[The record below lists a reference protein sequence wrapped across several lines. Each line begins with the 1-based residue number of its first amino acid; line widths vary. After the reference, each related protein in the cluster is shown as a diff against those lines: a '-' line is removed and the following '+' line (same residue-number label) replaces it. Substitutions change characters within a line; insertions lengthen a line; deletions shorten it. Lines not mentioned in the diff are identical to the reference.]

1 MYETLPNLVN
11 TVGEAFI
18 IENLSSYIINIDTN
32 LAMNRHKN
40 KNVHGFVKV
49 FDFDIDFEKDTLTSV
64 IYKLK
69 NDITFGILDDKNEM
83 IYFIKL
89 FDKILSMNQCN
100 IDFNKVDYFIITN
113 AGKYELRFNIKNIDM
128 AISIDTAISNAMSNT
143 IIYNRKTISSIRR
156 SMYLDIQSIRIGIID
171 NNITNNVNYYYNLIN
186 YGIKVCFGYYVFST
200 FVNTLYNPFWF
211 IRDITKKLICS

>member
-89 FDKILSMNQCN
+89 FFSQYIRFIFN
-100 IDFNKVDYFIITN
+100 IFIQIFPYRSCYKFFQFHLYFSLYI
-113 AGKYELRFNIKNIDM
+113 NIKN
-128 AISIDTAISNAMSNT
+128 
-143 IIYNRKTISSIRR
+143 
-156 SMYLDIQSIRIGIID
+156 
-171 NNITNNVNYYYNLIN
+171 
-186 YGIKVCFGYYVFST
+186 
-200 FVNTLYNPFWF
+200 
-211 IRDITKKLICS
+211 